1 MTTSQLRAK
10 PRTRA
15 VGPEEKTERRTAILR
30 AAEELLHLDPGG
42 AAITVENLARRAG
55 LAKGTVYLYFR
66 TREDVL
72 LQVHLARL
80 HGLFDE
86 LEAALEAPRVDAAY
100 HAVRATLSYL
110 GAHPEFLPLA
120 TGCRSMLETNTSA
133 EAALEF
139 KLSLGEHLS
148 RIGARIEQIYPDLA
162 QGDGMALLMSSY
174 ALMIGLWQITD
185 PPECLREAMQ
195 RPELAVFRIDYD
207 KHLAAAL
214 LALWAGAVS
223 QQGGNP

>member
-1 MTTSQLRAK
+1 MTTSQLKRK

-15 VGPEEKTERRTAILR
+15 VAPEEKTERRIVILR
-30 AAEELLHLDPGG
+30 AAEELLHMDPGG

-55 LAKGTVYLYFR
+55 VGKGTVYLYFR

-72 LQVHLARL
+72 LQVHLDRL

-86 LEAALEAPRVDAAY
+86 LEAALEEPRVDAAY
-100 HAVRATLSYL
+100 HAVRATLRYL
-110 GAHPEFLPLA
+110 RSHPEFLPLA
-120 TGCRSMLETNTSA
+120 TGCRSMLEANTSA

-139 KLSLGEHLS
+139 KLALGARLS
-148 RIGARIEQIYPDLA
+148 RIGARIEALYPDLGR
-162 QGDGMALLMSSY
+162 GDGMALLMSSY

-185 PPECLREAMQ
+185 PPACLREAMQ
-195 RPELAVFRIDYD
+195 RPELGMFRIDFD

-214 LALWAGAVS
+214 LALWSGAVS
-223 QQGGNP
+223 EQGGKA

>member
-1 MTTSQLRAK
+1 MTTSQLRRG

-15 VGPEEKTERRTAILR
+15 VAPEEKTERRITILR
-30 AAEELLHLDPGG
+30 AAEALLHEDPGG

-72 LQVHLARL
+72 LQVHLERL

-100 HAVRATLSYL
+100 HAVRATLRYL

-133 EAALEF
+133 KAALEF
-139 KLSLGEHLS
+139 KLALGARLG
-148 RIGARIEQIYPDLA
+148 RIGARIEGLYPDLA
-162 QGDGMALLMSSY
+162 RGEGMALLMSSY
-174 ALMIGLWQITD
+174 ALMLGLWQITD

-195 RPELAVFRIDYD
+195 GPELDMFRIDYE

-214 LALWAGAVS
+214 LALWAGTVS
-223 QQGGNP
+223 RQGGIP

>member
-1 MTTSQLRAK
+1 MTTSQLRRG

-15 VGPEEKTERRTAILR
+15 CAPEEKTERRIAILR
-30 AAEELLHLDPGG
+30 AADALLHEDPGG

-72 LQVHLARL
+72 LQVHLERL
-80 HGLFDE
+80 HGLFNE

-100 HAVRATLSYL
+100 HAVRATLRYL

-139 KLSLGEHLS
+139 KLALGARLD
-148 RIGARIEQIYPDLA
+148 RIGARIEALYPDLA
-162 QGDGMALLMSSY
+162 RGDGMALLMSSY
-174 ALMIGLWQITD
+174 ALMLGLWQITD
-185 PPECLREAMQ
+185 PPECLREAME
-195 RPELAVFRIDYD
+195 RPELEMFRIDYER
-207 KHLAAAL
+207 HLAAAL
-214 LALWAGAVS
+214 LALWAGTVS
-223 QQGGNP
+223 RQGGNP